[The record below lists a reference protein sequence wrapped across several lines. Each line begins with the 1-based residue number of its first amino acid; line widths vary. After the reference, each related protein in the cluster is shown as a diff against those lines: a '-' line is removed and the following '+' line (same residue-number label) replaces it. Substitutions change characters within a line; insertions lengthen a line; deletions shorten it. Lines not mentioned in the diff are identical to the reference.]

1 MTRPDSAG
9 RACRLLAY
17 GAAREP
23 LIPPLMFSSLMS
35 GCASM
40 LPAPR
45 QPPVML
51 TTTKATTYYS
61 VHETTSKIFEEMVLR
76 VPVHQGLH
84 AGDVLAPVRDVL
96 DAVHALGG
104 LVGQRG
110 RALVGRDSLLGEEV
124 DADFFVDVYGPGVGR
139 EKMVTERLDN
149 ILHS

>member
-1 MTRPDSAG
+1 MLAARVRSGTRTTDSASNVFKSHVG
-9 RACRLLAY
+9 LRQH
-17 GAAREP
+17 AAG
-23 LIPPLMFSSLMS
+23 S
-35 GCASM
+35 A
-40 LPAPR
+40 AT
-45 QPPVML
+45 PPVTL

-96 DAVHALGG
+96 DAVRALGG

-139 EKMVTERLDN
+139 KKMVTERLDN